1 MAKLTEQET
10 IELILLARSIE
21 YFYDLSSWE
30 DKSLKVLLKSVKS
43 AENELLAKLNQ
54 YGQNLPSWQE
64 DRMIALLDNFNR
76 MTLGIRYILEGG
88 IATIASEAGAS
99 TILAMNDIV
108 SFGGRINAFNETSL
122 TAEQLR
128 TIVINEPVGGKLL
141 NGWLTDT
148 YGAMSEEIRQ
158 EVLTGM
164 LKGESYAEFTNRL
177 SNGFD
182 MARNDAV
189 TLVRTYVSSVNNY
202 AMESVY
208 QNNSDIVK
216 KVRWVSTLENSY
228 KSTGRNTC
236 LICALLDG
244 SVYRLDETK
253 PPCPRHPR
261 CRCIFLPI
269 LISWEELGMGNM
281 FSDIESEYR
290 PYTIRPNKN
299 IGVGGRRTIEEVGFH
314 DGSYAEWAASQSDK
328 FKLDLLGK
336 RRFELYQSKKIN
348 FDDMIDRKSG
358 KLILLKDLINV

>member
-1 MAKLTEQET
+1 MTKLTEQET

-30 DKSLKVLLKSVKS
+30 DESLKILLKSVKS

-54 YGQNLPSWQE
+54 YGSQIPDWQE
-64 DRMIALLDNFNR
+64 DRTIALLDNFNR
-76 MTLGIRYILEGG
+76 MTLGIRYVLEGG
-88 IATIASEAGAS
+88 IAQIASEAGAS

-108 SFGGRINAFNETSL
+108 SFGGRINNFNSVTL

-189 TLVRTYVSSVNNY
+189 TLARTYVSSVNNY
-202 AMESVY
+202 AMDSVY
-208 QNNSDIVK
+208 QNNSDIIK
-216 KVRWVSTLENSY
+216 KVRWVSTLENGNIR
-228 KSTGRNTC
+228 KGTGCC
-236 LICALLDG
+236 LRCAVSDG
-244 SVYRLDETK
+244 REYRLDESK
-253 PPCPRHPR
+253 PPLPAHPR
-261 CRCIFLPI
+261 
-269 LISWEELGMGNM
+269 
-281 FSDIESEYR
+281 
-290 PYTIRPNKN
+290 
-299 IGVGGRRTIEEVGFH
+299 
-314 DGSYAEWAASQSDK
+314 
-328 FKLDLLGK
+328 
-336 RRFELYQSKKIN
+336 
-348 FDDMIDRKSG
+348 
-358 KLILLKDLINV
+358 